1 LHPAQEELVEQ
12 LAGLKRGVQ
21 LGKSHVAA
29 GGAVAAVAADDTVG
43 AACAAAVAAG
53 GAVGAA
59 EHTAALTPQ
68 AQVIDRAQGITGVRV
83 APLFRR
89 VDEVQGH
96 VPGDE
101 RDLGD

>member
-21 LGKSHVAA
+21 LGKSRVAA
-29 GGAVAAVAADDTVG
+29 GDAGAAVGFVGAAGAARAARAVG
-43 AACAAAVAAG
+43 AACA
-53 GAVGAA
+53 AA

>member
-21 LGKSHVAA
+21 LGKSRVAA
-29 GGAVAAVAADDTVG
+29 VGAVAAG
-43 AACAAAVAAG
+43 AAVAAAC
-53 GAVGAA
+53 AVA
-59 EHTAALTPQ
+59 EHAAALTPQ

-89 VDEVQGH
+89 VDEVQGD

>member
-1 LHPAQEELVEQ
+1 MHPAQEELVEQ
-12 LAGLKRGVQ
+12 LTGLKRGVQ
-21 LGKSHVAA
+21 LGESP
-29 GGAVAAVAADDTVG
+29 VAAVGAAG
-43 AACAAAVAAG
+43 AACA
-53 GAVGAA
+53 AA

>member
-12 LAGLKRGVQ
+12 LAGRKRGVQ
-21 LGKSHVAA
+21 LGKSRV
-29 GGAVAAVAADDTVG
+29 GAVAAGAAGAAVAAVGAVG
-43 AACAAAVAAG
+43 AACA
-53 GAVGAA
+53 AA

>member
-21 LGKSHVAA
+21 LGESRVAA
-29 GGAVAAVAADDTVG
+29 GNAAGAVVAVAASD
-43 AACAAAVAAG
+43 AV

-59 EHTAALTPQ
+59 EHTAALTPP

>member
-1 LHPAQEELVEQ
+1 MHPAQEELVEQ

-21 LGKSHVAA
+21 LGKSR
-29 GGAVAAVAADDTVG
+29 VAADDAVG
-43 AACAAAVAAG
+43 AACLVGAAC
-53 GAVGAA
+53 AA

>member
-1 LHPAQEELVEQ
+1 M
-12 LAGLKRGVQ
+12 Q
-21 LGKSHVAA
+21 LGESR
-29 GGAVAAVAADDTVG
+29 VAAVGAVGTAGAVG
-43 AACAAAVAAG
+43 AAGVARAVGAAG
-53 GAVGAA
+53 AAA

-89 VDEVQGH
+89 VDEVEGH